1 MITKQ
6 ENPTLFYKNLY
17 KNLNVLRDIQRLIL
31 AGRARGRTSIFFKDE
46 NGEVW
51 ELRRP
56 NQASKPRLMGDHW
69 TKPMLFV
76 DDGKR

>member
-6 ENPTLFYKNLY
+6 ENPTRFYKNLY

-31 AGRARGRTSIFFKDE
+31 AGRAMGRTSIFFKDE

-51 ELRRP
+51 ELKRH
-56 NQASKPRLMGDHW
+56 NLVNKPRLM
-69 TKPMLFV
+69 
-76 DDGKR
+76 